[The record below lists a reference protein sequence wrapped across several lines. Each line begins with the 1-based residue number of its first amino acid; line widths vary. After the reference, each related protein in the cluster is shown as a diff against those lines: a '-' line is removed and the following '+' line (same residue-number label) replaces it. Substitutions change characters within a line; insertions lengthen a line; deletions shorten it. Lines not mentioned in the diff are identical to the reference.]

1 MAFAHVSAGVR
12 DMPRAVTAVR
22 AIEPRVLAALEFL
35 MVGEPALPT
44 EHTGAIRTG
53 EFPIEHSRIGR
64 RNDAGAATSAAP
76 RCVSLLRAGSLMEN
90 ILPRLRDTG
99 EPAII
104 HSWNKNKN
112 TTSPSV

>member
-12 DMPRAVTAVR
+12 DVPSAITAVR

-44 EHTGAIRTG
+44 EHAGAIRTG
-53 EFPIEHSRIGR
+53 EFPVEHPRGIGW
-64 RNDAGAATSAAP
+64 RNDACAAGAAP
-76 RCVSLLRAGSLMEN
+76 RCVPLLRAGSLMEN
-90 ILPRLRDTG
+90 VLPRLRDTG

-104 HSWNKNKN
+104 HPWNRNKN